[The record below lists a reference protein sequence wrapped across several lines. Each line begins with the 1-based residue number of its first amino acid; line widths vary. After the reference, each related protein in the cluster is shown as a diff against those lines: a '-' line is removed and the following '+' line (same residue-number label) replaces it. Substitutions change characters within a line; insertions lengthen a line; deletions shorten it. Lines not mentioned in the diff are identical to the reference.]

1 MEDFHDIFNVF
12 EKWIGI
18 HSNYHGS
25 LSKSGVA
32 FRWVPKKI
40 KVLSILSGSNDYNL
54 ALTR

>member
-18 HSNYHGS
+18 RSNYHGS

-32 FRWVPKKI
+32 FRWVAKKI
-40 KVLSILSGSNDYNL
+40 NVLSILSGSNDYKKIWH
-54 ALTR
+54 